1 MSSHFLQAHALLNL
15 QIIHAA
21 EAEIPRTRRR
31 RSKVRNSKAS
41 GFRIYSPLPSG
52 SPIQPPGTENAN
64 AEVEDPVS
72 FPRGGPAF
80 TAIQLLK
87 VIRKLSEPDV
97 VSLPYFLLCR
107 ELGVHAVDDMVRGRL
122 LELRWTET
130 VTREG
135 DTESWT
141 NSPRTTQY
149 LRGSVLRTESQGSGN
164 GMEIIGP
171 KVVPTTPIMRYA
183 MREVLKEYNL
193 EDDVVDQRSEYTSL
207 SEVDEY

>member
-1 MSSHFLQAHALLNL
+1 M
-15 QIIHAA
+15 
-21 EAEIPRTRRR
+21 
-31 RSKVRNSKAS
+31 
-41 GFRIYSPLPSG
+41 
-52 SPIQPPGTENAN
+52 
-64 AEVEDPVS
+64 
-72 FPRGGPAF
+72 
-80 TAIQLLK
+80 
-87 VIRKLSEPDV
+87 